1 MLLSD
6 WFHERRLSVSGSTSN
21 LRCLGRAITPQTL
34 HSPKVKTS
42 KYTWYSFLPKNL
54 WEQLHKLGLSSE
66 KKAAIFFFFASS
78 LRLFFFFQRY
88 MIYAFLRNGLCF
100 LVCQNFSGT
109 IWTGK
114 TCWSKPLLVFIFS
127 VFGLDLHFSE
137 EMSISCSFL
146 WWCTWV
152 RPHPCTLAPFELS
165 PLWAFWTLIS
175 NMGAVHHD
183 LFG

>member
-21 LRCLGRAITPQTL
+21 LRCLGRSITPQTL

-54 WEQLHKLGLSSE
+54 WEQLHKLGVSSE
-66 KKAAIFFFFASS
+66 KNSWFFSSLLPVCGFFFPF
-78 LRLFFFFQRY
+78 R
-88 MIYAFLRNGLCF
+88 
-100 LVCQNFSGT
+100 FSGLPEFT
-109 IWTGK
+109 APFGLK
-114 TCWSKPLLVFIFS
+114 SCWSKPLLYSFFN
-127 VFGLDLHFSE
+127 FLALKNLHFSE